1 MRFAW
6 VLSTWVALAN
16 AEPST
21 RLGAWLT
28 YWDVE
33 RGRARLATEAGGE
46 VDDVLLFFAAL
57 SPDGRV
63 VLLNDE
69 VFLAA
74 LVSALEGRGQRVWLT
89 VVNDVHPEGTGGRP
103 VQKDAALVHR
113 VLSDPA
119 SEAKHRRQIV
129 ALARRLGVS
138 GVDIDYENLDP
149 ADRDRF
155 TSFVAS
161 LSASL
166 EDEDILLSV
175 TAQPKTAEKDS
186 FGPGALDWRGICPHV
201 DRLQV
206 MLYNLHSGKTEPG
219 PMATLSWMKSVLE
232 FALSECSLSRVV
244 PVVKLS
250 GMEWSGSG
258 ARSIQYEECIA
269 LARAAGVTPAR
280 DETNRVPHFSYLSA
294 GELATVYFEDS
305 ISIETKF
312 ELLEEMGFGNIVL
325 WSLGREDPG
334 ILSRITR

>member
-1 MRFAW
+1 MDVAWLLATWFA
-6 VLSTWVALAN
+6 LSGAGAS
-16 AEPST
+16 P

-57 SPDGRV
+57 SPDGSV
-63 VLLNDE
+63 VLSSDE
-69 VFLAA
+69 DSLAA
-74 LVSALEGRGQRVWLT
+74 LVSELEGRGQRVWLT
-89 VVNDVHPEGTGGRP
+89 VVNDVLPEGTGARP
-103 VQKDAALVHR
+103 VLKDAALVHR
-113 VLSDPA
+113 LLSDPA

-138 GVDIDYENLDP
+138 GVDVDYENLDP

-155 TSFVAS
+155 TSFVAA

-166 EDEDILLSV
+166 RDEEILLSV
-175 TAQPKTAEKDS
+175 TAQPKTGETGSK
-186 FGPGALDWRGICPHV
+186 GPGALDWRGLCPHV

-219 PMATLSWMKSVLE
+219 PMATLPWMKSVLE
-232 FALSECSLSRVV
+232 FALSECGLSRVV

-258 ARSIQYEECIA
+258 ARTIQYDECME
-269 LARAAGVTPAR
+269 LARSAGVNPAR
-280 DETNRVPHFSYLSA
+280 DEANRVPYFSYLSA
-294 GELATVYFEDS
+294 GEVAMVYFEDAV
-305 ISIETKF
+305 SIEAKAK
-312 ELLEEMGFGNIVL
+312 LLESMGFRDVVL
-325 WSLGREDPG
+325 WSLGREDPE
-334 ILSRITR
+334 ILPRIAR